1 MLQGKGGSRKIPTFN
16 RPGVSITSN
25 APKKSWKQVQAG
37 TLQPGDIL
45 ADFGLVHSV
54 AVVDDSAR
62 IVAGEREYFVA
73 FPAMDPVMAFTEDAS

>member
-25 APKKSWKQVQAG
+25 APKKSWKRIQVG

-54 AVVDDSAR
+54 EIVDDSAR
-62 IVAGEREYFVA
+62 IVAGERDYFVTFA
-73 FPAMDPVMAFTEDAS
+73 AMDPVMAFTEDSP